1 MIKDPAQ
8 VVNATPI
15 KVNGR
20 DRPNVKNKIPVASSM
35 EAYRSIKPRP
45 VRLMIAPVASPAVT
59 EPTDIASE

>member
-20 DRPNVKNKIPVASSM
+20 DLPNVKNIIPVANKI

-45 VRLMIAPVASPAVT
+45 VRLIIAPVARPAVT
-59 EPTDIASE
+59 EPTDMARE